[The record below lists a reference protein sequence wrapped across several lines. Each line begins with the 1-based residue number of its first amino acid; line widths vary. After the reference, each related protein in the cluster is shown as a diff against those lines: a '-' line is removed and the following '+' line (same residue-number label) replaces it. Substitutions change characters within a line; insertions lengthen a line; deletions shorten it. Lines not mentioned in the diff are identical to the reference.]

1 MSARTSLLLGLGAGL
16 GVLVLAVQPGHATIT
31 AVLPAVVKLAAGP
44 ASVELDKLESDTDI
58 SAFDEEQCVTAAV
71 AVQTDQG
78 WIPAGT
84 PFSCHF
90 FHSDP
95 VTVPPGSL
103 LTGRA
108 MFDTEIIGVISTTAD
123 LDASDGVCGLQT
135 TAYPTGVAPHRGFE
149 PAQADAYQLLNPFA
163 LRVRMEVPS
172 TFDQM
177 RVLTCC
183 PGEPGCDENPNN
195 DWPPQD

>member
-16 GVLVLAVQPGHATIT
+16 GVLVLAAQPGYATIT
-31 AVLPAVVKLAAGP
+31 AVLPDVVKLAAPP
-44 ASVELDKLESDTDI
+44 ASVLPNQLESDTDI
-58 SAFDEEQCVTAAV
+58 FAFDEKQCVTAGV

-78 WIPAGT
+78 VIPAGT

-90 FHSDP
+90 FHADP
-95 VTVPPGSL
+95 ATVPPGVL

-108 MFDTEIIGVISTTAD
+108 MFDTEIMAVISASAD
-123 LDASDGVCGLQT
+123 LDATDGICGDGT
-135 TAYPTGVAPHRGFE
+135 TYPAAGAAPTRGFE

-172 TFDQM
+172 RMDQM

-183 PGEPGCDENPNN
+183 LGEPGCDENPNN
-195 DWPPQD
+195 EWPPQD